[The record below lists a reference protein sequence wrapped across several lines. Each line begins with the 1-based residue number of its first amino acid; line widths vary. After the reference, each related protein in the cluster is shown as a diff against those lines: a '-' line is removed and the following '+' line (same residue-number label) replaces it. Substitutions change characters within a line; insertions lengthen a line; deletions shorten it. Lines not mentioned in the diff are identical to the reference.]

1 MNTSHAQTKT
11 RRLSMIF
18 QESVFQALLFVAIL
32 GALVDR
38 GIALTSGTII

>member
-1 MNTSHAQTKT
+1 MNASNPQTKSS
-11 RRLSMIF
+11 RLSTLF